1 MCKMEHLLQ
10 VSEVAWLPESKK
22 LGYLLKGKANDV
34 LFSLL
39 SSLQN
44 IIFFKR
50 IYYSASNF

>member
-1 MCKMEHLLQ
+1 MEHLLQ